1 MVFSMSKKISFEE
14 AFAQSTTEA
23 FKILGDVV
31 SKIVTDFLVTRY
43 SINLNKTAN
52 NPAALDE
59 ALEHAINGGKIIVE
73 RKLINLLYEKL
84 DLEPFPAINSNLASF
99 EQRVNEAKHRYHN

>member
-1 MVFSMSKKISFEE
+1 MSEKISFEE

-31 SKIVTDFLVTRY
+31 SKIVTDFLEARY
-43 SINLNKTAN
+43 SINLTKIAN

-59 ALEHAINGGKIIVE
+59 ALEHAIDGGRTIVE
-73 RKLINLLYEKL
+73 RKLINLLYKKL
-84 DLEPFPAINSNLASF
+84 NLETNPILDGNLSSF
-99 EQRVNEAKHRYHN
+99 EQKINEAKNRYTNSR